1 MLRFFAQFAV
11 AFVGFAALLQ
21 SAAPAHARPARH
33 AAMILDAN
41 TGAVLHNDN
50 ADERRHPASLTKMM
64 TLYLT
69 FEIIEQGRMSMSS
82 KVTISQEAASVA
94 PSKLDLD
101 PGEEIT
107 VREAIL
113 SLITKSANDVAVAL
127 AEKIGGSER
136 NFVRLMNAKARE
148 LGMTRTNFEN
158 ASGLPDD
165 DQVTSARDMITLG
178 LHLQDDYPQYYGM
191 FATRSFS
198 FRGRS
203 YRNHN
208 TLMNNFGG
216 IDGIKTGYTR
226 DSGFN
231 LVTSVRRNGRH
242 LVGAVFGGGSAA
254 ARNGEMRVLLT
265 RAFSRA
271 SRVKTRKP
279 APPLVAQLKAPPK
292 RAERPV
298 PPKPTV
304 LAQATPKPDRPAPD
318 RPAPQQKAIAQQTPA
333 AGPEQAPEV
342 IKPAVRA
349 QIAIGEA
356 PAEPESSAQSELART
371 ETPGESA
378 PPPVQVVSKV
388 RRIMVAP
395 RRAAKATQPNPS
407 QTTDMEA
414 SDQDDDRAGS
424 TGVKTANAPVSAA
437 QTDAPARPVLAS
449 TSLSDAPNVTETIVP
464 KTTPGQPPAL
474 ASAIDSRASLGA
486 SDVSPAVEKATATST
501 DALVPQ
507 VAALQAPSNAPSM
520 AHAPAPAETRMPPK
534 VMTASL
540 TPPFSAPATPEPKVE
555 TPRPRAATRPT
566 AERGAA
572 PVQRGMRPSTLQAQ
586 AVAMSDGRPAR
597 VATADPGSGRFEIQ
611 IGAYASM
618 NDAQRA
624 LGAVQARAGGVVAS
638 YASVTQPVDKGGR
651 TIYRARFRGFD
662 ANSAANTCV
671 ALRKQ
676 SFDCFVMTAY

>member
-1 MLRFFAQFAV
+1 LLRFFAQFAL

-21 SAAPAHARPARH
+21 SAAPAGARPARH

-41 TGAVLHNDN
+41 TGAVLHNDDG
-50 ADERRHPASLTKMM
+50 DERRHPASLTKMM

-69 FEIIEQGRMSMSS
+69 FETIEQGRMSMSS

-113 SLITKSANDVAVAL
+113 ALITKSANDVAVAL

-158 ASGLPDD
+158 ASGLPDR

-265 RAFSRA
+265 RAFNRA

-292 RAERPV
+292 RAERPA
-298 PPKPTV
+298 PPKPAV
-304 LAQATPKPDRPAPD
+304 LAQATPKPDRPAPE
-318 RPAPQQKAIAQQTPA
+318 PKTIAQQTPA
-333 AGPEQAPEV
+333 AAT
-342 IKPAVRA
+342 
-349 QIAIGEA
+349 A
-356 PAEPESSAQSELART
+356 PAEDAVKPALGAQTAIAGGEPAPPEGPAQPELARDGTLT
-371 ETPGESA
+371 ETPPPSA
-378 PPPVQVVSKV
+378 APVEVVSKV

-395 RRAAKATQPNPS
+395 RRATKAAPPNLVE
-407 QTTDMEA
+407 TTDMEA
-414 SDQDDDRAGS
+414 SDQDDDRASS
-424 TGVKTANAPVSAA
+424 TDVKTANAPPGAA
-437 QTDAPARPVLAS
+437 QTNAPAPLVFAS
-449 TSLSDAPNVTETIVP
+449 TSFSDAPNVSETIVP
-464 KTTPGQPPAL
+464 KTTPGHAPAL

-486 SDVSPAVEKATATST
+486 SDVPPAVEQATTSN
-501 DALVPQ
+501 DALAPQ
-507 VAALQAPSNAPSM
+507 AAALQTPSNSPSM
-520 AHAPAPAETRMPPK
+520 VHAPAPAEARLPPK
-534 VMTASL
+534 VITASF
-540 TPPFSAPATPEPKVE
+540 TPPSAPSRAAPGAEP
-555 TPRPRAATRPT
+555 PHPRAATRLT
-566 AERGAA
+566 VERAAA

-586 AVAMSDGRPAR
+586 AAAISDGRQVD
-597 VATADPGSGRFEIQ
+597 VAAVDQANGRFEIQ

-662 ANSAANTCV
+662 ANSAATTCV

>member
-1 MLRFFAQFAV
+1 MLRFFAQFAI

-21 SAAPAHARPARH
+21 SAAPAGARPARH

-41 TGAVLHNDN
+41 TGAVLHNDD

-69 FEIIEQGRMSMSS
+69 FETIEQGRMSMSS

-113 SLITKSANDVAVAL
+113 ALITKSANDVAVAL
-127 AEKIGGSER
+127 AEKIGGSQR

-158 ASGLPDD
+158 ASGLPDR
-165 DQVTSARDMITLG
+165 DQVTTARDMITLG

-265 RAFSRA
+265 RGFNRA

-304 LAQATPKPDRPAPD
+304 IAQATPKPDRPAPQ
-318 RPAPQQKAIAQQTPA
+318 PKTIAQQTPA
-333 AGPEQAPEV
+333 AATAPALDAV
-342 IKPAVRA
+342 KPALGAQTAMAHGEPAPPEGRA
-349 QIAIGEA
+349 
-356 PAEPESSAQSELART
+356 PSESARDETLT
-371 ETPGESA
+371 ETA
-378 PPPVQVVSKV
+378 PPAATPIQVVGKV

-395 RRAAKATQPNPS
+395 RSAAKAAPPNLIE
-407 QTTDMEA
+407 TTDMEA
-414 SDQDDDRAGS
+414 SDQIDDRASS
-424 TGVKTANAPVSAA
+424 TDAKAANAGAGAA
-437 QTDAPARPVLAS
+437 QTDAPARPVFAS
-449 TSLSDAPNVTETIVP
+449 MSFSDTPNVTETIVP
-464 KTTPGQPPAL
+464 KTTPGHHLAL
-474 ASAIDSRASLGA
+474 ASAIDSRASLGTG
-486 SDVSPAVEKATATST
+486 DVPPAVEQAAATND
-501 DALVPQ
+501 DALAPQ
-507 VAALQAPSNAPSM
+507 AAALQTPSNPPSL
-520 AHAPAPAETRMPPK
+520 AHTPAPQEAPLPPK
-534 VMTASL
+534 VMTASF
-540 TPPFSAPATPEPKVE
+540 TSASSASSTPERKAEP
-555 TPRPRAATRPT
+555 PRPRAATRPT
-566 AERGAA
+566 AERIAA

-586 AVAMSDGRPAR
+586 AAAISDGRQVS
-597 VATADPGSGRFEIQ
+597 VAAADPGNARFEIQ

-624 LGAVQARAGGVVAS
+624 LGAVQARAGSVVAN

-662 ANSAANTCV
+662 ANSAATTCV

>member
-1 MLRFFAQFAV
+1 MRFFAQFAL

-21 SAAPAHARPARH
+21 SAAPAGARPARH

-41 TGAVLHNDN
+41 TGAVLHNDD

-69 FEIIEQGRMSMSS
+69 FETIEQGRMSMSS
-82 KVTISQEAASVA
+82 KVTISQEAASAA
-94 PSKLDLD
+94 PSKLELD

-113 SLITKSANDVAVAL
+113 ALITKSANDVAVAL
-127 AEKIGGSER
+127 AEKIGGSQR

-148 LGMTRTNFEN
+148 FGMMRTNFEN
-158 ASGLPDD
+158 ASGLPDR
-165 DQVTSARDMITLG
+165 DQVTTARDMITLG

-279 APPLVAQLKAPPK
+279 APPLIAQLKAPPK
-292 RAERPV
+292 RAERPA
-298 PPKPTV
+298 PPKPTI
-304 LAQATPKPDRPAPD
+304 LAQATPKPDRPAPE
-318 RPAPQQKAIAQQTPA
+318 PKTIAQQTPA
-333 AGPEQAPEV
+333 AAT
-342 IKPAVRA
+342 
-349 QIAIGEA
+349 A
-356 PAEPESSAQSELART
+356 PAEEAVKPALGAQTAIAGGDPAPPEGPAQPELARDGT
-371 ETPGESA
+371 LTQTA
-378 PPPVQVVSKV
+378 PPSATPVEVVSKV

-395 RRAAKATQPNPS
+395 RRLTKAASPNLVE
-407 QTTDMEA
+407 TTDMEA
-414 SDQDDDRAGS
+414 SDQDDDRAS
-424 TGVKTANAPVSAA
+424 SADLKTANAPAGAA
-437 QTDAPARPVLAS
+437 QSNAPARPVFAS
-449 TSLSDAPNVTETIVP
+449 TSFSDAPNVTETIVP
-464 KTTPGQPPAL
+464 KTTPGQAPAL

-486 SDVSPAVEKATATST
+486 SDVPPAVE
-501 DALVPQ
+501 Q
-507 VAALQAPSNAPSM
+507 VAARNDTPAPQAAALQTPSNPPSM
-520 AHAPAPAETRMPPK
+520 THAPAPAEARLPPK
-534 VMTASL
+534 VMTASF
-540 TPPFSAPATPEPKVE
+540 TPATSAPSTPERKVE
-555 TPRPRAATRPT
+555 PPRPRAATRPI
-566 AERGAA
+566 AERAAA
-572 PVQRGMRPSTLQAQ
+572 PVQHGMRPSTLQAQ
-586 AVAMSDGRPAR
+586 AAAISDGRQMDVAAVDPAN
-597 VATADPGSGRFEIQ
+597 GRFEIQ

-662 ANSAANTCV
+662 ANSAASTCV

>member
-1 MLRFFAQFAV
+1 LLRFFAQFAF

-21 SAAPAHARPARH
+21 SAAPAGARPARH

-41 TGAVLHNDN
+41 TGAVLHNDD

-69 FEIIEQGRMSMSS
+69 FETIEQGRMAMSS

-113 SLITKSANDVAVAL
+113 ALITKSANDVAVAL
-127 AEKIGGSER
+127 AEKIGGSQR

-148 LGMTRTNFEN
+148 FGMMRTNFEN
-158 ASGLPDD
+158 ASGLPDR
-165 DQVTSARDMITLG
+165 DQVTTARDMIALG

-216 IDGIKTGYTR
+216 VDGIKTGYTR

-242 LVGAVFGGGSAA
+242 LVGAVFGGSSAA
-254 ARNGEMRVLLT
+254 ARNGEMRILLT
-265 RAFSRA
+265 RAFNRA

-292 RAERPV
+292 RAERPA

-304 LAQATPKPDRPAPD
+304 LAQATPKPDRPAPQ
-318 RPAPQQKAIAQQTPA
+318 PKTIVQQTPA
-333 AGPEQAPEV
+333 AATSPAEDAV
-342 IKPAVRA
+342 KPALGA
-349 QIAIGEA
+349 QTSIARGEPA
-356 PAEPESSAQSELART
+356 PPEGHVPSELARDETLT
-371 ETPGESA
+371 ETA
-378 PPPVQVVSKV
+378 PPAATPVQVVSKV

-395 RRAAKATQPNPS
+395 RRATKATPPNLVE
-407 QTTDMEA
+407 TTDMEA
-414 SDQDDDRAGS
+414 SDQDDDRAS
-424 TGVKTANAPVSAA
+424 SADVKIAKAPAGAA
-437 QTDAPARPVLAS
+437 QTNAPAPLVFAS
-449 TSLSDAPNVTETIVP
+449 TSFSDAPNVTETIVP
-464 KTTPGQPPAL
+464 KTTPGRAPVL

-486 SDVSPAVEKATATST
+486 SGMPPAVEQAVASN
-501 DALVPQ
+501 DPLAPQ
-507 VAALQAPSNAPSM
+507 AAALETPSNPPSITT
-520 AHAPAPAETRMPPK
+520 HAPAPAEARLPPK
-534 VMTASL
+534 VITASF
-540 TPPFSAPATPEPKVE
+540 TPPSAPSMPEPKVE
-555 TPRPRAATRPT
+555 PSRARAATRPT
-566 AERGAA
+566 AERAAA
-572 PVQRGMRPSTLQAQ
+572 PIQRGMRPSTLQAQ
-586 AVAMSDGRPAR
+586 AAAISDGRQVDVAAVDPAN
-597 VATADPGSGRFEIQ
+597 GRFEIQ

>member
-1 MLRFFAQFAV
+1 LLRFFAQFAV

-107 VREAIL
+107 VREAIFA
-113 SLITKSANDVAVAL
+113 LITKSANDVAVAL

-158 ASGLPDD
+158 ASGLPDG

-265 RAFSRA
+265 RAFNRA

-304 LAQATPKPDRPAPD
+304 LAQATPKPDRPAPQ
-318 RPAPQQKAIAQQTPA
+318 PKAIAQQTPA
-333 AGPEQAPEV
+333 AGTEQVPDV
-342 IKPAVRA
+342 IKPAVGA
-349 QIAIGEA
+349 QIAIERGEPPSA
-356 PAEPESSAQSELART
+356 PDIPAQSEVALT
-371 ETPGESA
+371 ETPPESA

-414 SDQDDDRAGS
+414 SDQDDERANS
-424 TGVKTANAPVSAA
+424 TGVKTANAPVTAA
-437 QTDAPARPVLAS
+437 QTDAPAPPVFAS
-449 TSLSDAPNVTETIVP
+449 TSFSDAPNVTETIVP
-464 KTTPGQPPAL
+464 KTTPGHLAL

-486 SDVSPAVEKATATST
+486 SDVPPAVEQAEATRN
-501 DALVPQ
+501 DAQAPQ
-507 VAALQAPSNAPSM
+507 VAALQTPSNPPSL

-534 VMTASL
+534 VMTASF
-540 TPPFSAPATPEPKVE
+540 TPPSSAPSTPERKVE
-555 TPRPRAATRPT
+555 PPRPRAA
-566 AERGAA
+566 A
-572 PVQRGMRPSTLQAQ
+572 PIQRGMRPSTLQAQ
-586 AVAMSDGRPAR
+586 ADAISDGRPAR
-597 VATADPGSGRFEIQ
+597 MATADPGNGRFEIQ